1 MVELCI
7 IKITLNHIYEVG
19 VPSNPSQCRQ
29 FVSKSEESSN
39 PEAASEK
46 LKGSLSPDFLKDQFP
61 EQYQEN
67 EGSEHPAIQLSN
79 FLNKKGL
86 ESWEL
91 SEKLEI
97 GKMLFLIMKRQVE

>member
-1 MVELCI
+1 MKWEYQVI
-7 IKITLNHIYEVG
+7 HLNIDN
-19 VPSNPSQCRQ
+19 SL
-29 FVSKSEESSN
+29 SKSEESSN

-46 LKGSLSPDFLKDQFP
+46 LKGSLSADFLKDQFP
-61 EQYQEN
+61 EQYHEN
-67 EGSEHPAIQLSN
+67 EGSVHPATQLSN

-91 SEKLEI
+91 SETLKI

>member
-1 MVELCI
+1 MKWEYQVI
-7 IKITLNHIYEVG
+7 HLNVDN
-19 VPSNPSQCRQ
+19 SS
-29 FVSKSEESSN
+29 SKSEESSN

-67 EGSEHPAIQLSN
+67 EGSEHPAIQLSK

-86 ESWEL
+86 ESWEFSETRVAEASRQLEL
-91 SEKLEI
+91 SFGGTPL
-97 GKMLFLIMKRQVE
+97 GQSLTGV

>member
-1 MVELCI
+1 MKWEYQVI
-7 IKITLNHIYEVG
+7 HLNIDN
-19 VPSNPSQCRQ
+19 SS
-29 FVSKSEESSN
+29 SKSEESSN

-61 EQYQEN
+61 EQYHER
-67 EGSEHPAIQLSN
+67 EGSEHPATQLSN

-91 SEKLEI
+91 SETLKI

>member
-1 MVELCI
+1 MKWEYQVI
-7 IKITLNHIYEVG
+7 HLNVDN
-19 VPSNPSQCRQ
+19 SS
-29 FVSKSEESSN
+29 SKSEESSN

-61 EQYQEN
+61 EQYQEI
-67 EGSEHPAIQLSN
+67 EDSEHPAIQLSK

-86 ESWEL
+86 ERWEL
-91 SEKLEI
+91 FETINI

>member
-1 MVELCI
+1 MKWEYQVI
-7 IKITLNHIYEVG
+7 HLNVDNSS
-19 VPSNPSQCRQ
+19 SN
-29 FVSKSEESSN
+29 SEESSN

-67 EGSEHPAIQLSN
+67 EGSEHPAIQLSK

-91 SEKLEI
+91 SETLKI
-97 GKMLFLIMKRQVE
+97 GKMLFLIMKRPVE

>member
-1 MVELCI
+1 MKWEYQVI
-7 IKITLNHIYEVG
+7 HLNCDN
-19 VPSNPSQCRQ
+19 SS
-29 FVSKSEESSN
+29 SKSDESCN
-39 PEAASEK
+39 PQAASEK

-61 EQYQEN
+61 EQYNEN
-67 EGSEHPAIQLSN
+67 EGSEHPATQLSN

-91 SEKLEI
+91 SETIKI

>member
-1 MVELCI
+1 MKWEYHVVH
-7 IKITLNHIYEVG
+7 LNVDDTSSKNDEV
-19 VPSNPSQCRQ
+19 
-29 FVSKSEESSN
+29 SN

-67 EGSEHPAIQLSN
+67 EGSEHPAIQLSK

-86 ESWEL
+86 ERWEL
-91 SEKLEI
+91 SETIKV
-97 GKMLFLIMKRQVE
+97 GKFLFLIMKRQVD

>member
-1 MVELCI
+1 MKWEYQVI
-7 IKITLNHIYEVG
+7 NLNVDN
-19 VPSNPSQCRQ
+19 SS
-29 FVSKSEESSN
+29 SKSDETSN
-39 PEAASEK
+39 PEAASVK

-67 EGSEHPAIQLSN
+67 EDSEHPAIQLSN

-91 SEKLEI
+91 SETIAI

>member
-1 MVELCI
+1 MKWEYHIVH
-7 IKITLNHIYEVG
+7 LNVDN
-19 VPSNPSQCRQ
+19 SS
-29 FVSKSEESSN
+29 SKEEEASN

-61 EQYQEN
+61 EQYHEN
-67 EGSEHPAIQLSN
+67 EDSEHPAIQLSK

-86 ESWEL
+86 ERWEL
-91 SEKLEI
+91 SEKIKI